1 MNRICVCLGA
11 ATKGVGRGPDGAD
24 SSQPRG
30 LLGVQPHR
38 TRGTE
43 TWVSRECTPVLASS
57 EANPDSS
64 ASCPSPSHRVCA
76 SRVSPQTS
84 VRGEIRAKADGP
96 FLLFS
101 SHNWCDSVGL

>member
-1 MNRICVCLGA
+1 MQMNRICVFLGA
-11 ATKGVGRGPDGAD
+11 ATKGVGRGPDGVD

-30 LLGVQPHR
+30 LLVVQPHR
-38 TRGTE
+38 TQGTE
-43 TWVSRECTPVLASS
+43 TWVSRECAPVLASC

-64 ASCPSPSHRVCA
+64 ASCPSPGRGVCA

-96 FLLFS
+96 F
-101 SHNWCDSVGL
+101 